1 MKLNMTRNANRV
13 TLFATTLL
21 ATCLF
26 TGVLNAQPGFRG
38 KFTLQHETRWVG
50 AVLPP
55 GEYVLALAQGT
66 GTGST
71 MVVIRDAKSGN
82 VVAYVPPGIA
92 DGGGKGE
99 SALLISN
106 RGGQRVVHSLRVAAL
121 GEVFI
126 YDPALARERAAEE
139 ARNEDA
145 VPVTAARK

>member
-55 GEYVLALAQGT
+55 GEYVLALAQD
-66 GTGST
+66 TGST
-71 MVVIRDAKSGN
+71 MAVIRDAKSGN
-82 VVAYVPPGIA
+82 VVAYVAPGIA

-145 VPVTAARK
+145 VPVLAAKK